1 MKVFL
6 KALAISALAA
16 SLMTVSASAAETAFP
31 DVDPETKQ
39 GAAIEKMYEAG
50 CVAGYEDGTF
60 RPDGSITRA
69 ELVRIMNLTLQFEQ
83 ADETAVSVYSDVVE
97 GAWYYNDLL
106 IAQEQGYVAGFPDG
120 TFRPGENITRQQF
133 CTIVSQ
139 LFGFEP
145 SEEYTEVVSDEIT
158 GWASDYVYAVLAS
171 GVMELEENNT
181 FRATQNITRGE
192 VCLAAAQFLIQDN
205 ISEIISSVISDTD
218 TDSET
223 ATTDSSSSS
232 SSSSG
237 GGGSSSGSSS
247 SGSSS
252 SSETTTTTDSSSET
266 TTSSSSSSSSGS
278 SSSGS
283 SSGSS
288 SSTDNETETTT
299 EAAAE
304 TTTVDDDTITA
315 LNKVY
320 NNLYNAQLDAPN
332 TAVRNIIRN
341 IRTYIK
347 SYLND
352 HDSVDIDAAGDD
364 IKAQYKALSDS
375 NKTALQDLVLENCSL
390 SDLSKL
396 KNVFFPNL
404 SL

>member
-6 KALAISALAA
+6 KALAVSALAA
-16 SLMTVSASAAETAFP
+16 SLMTVSAAAAETTFP
-31 DVDPETKQ
+31 DVDTETEQ

-50 CVAGYEDGTF
+50 CVTGYEDGTF
-60 RPDGSITRA
+60 RPNGYITRA

-83 ADETAVSVYSDVVE
+83 IDEDAVSVYSDVEE

-120 TFRPGENITRQQF
+120 TFHPGDNITRQQF

-139 LFGFEP
+139 LFGFKP
-145 SEEYTEVVSDEIT
+145 SEEYTETVSDEIT

-181 FRATQNITRGE
+181 FRATENITRGE
-192 VCLAAAQFLIQDN
+192 VCLAASQFLLQDN

-218 TDSET
+218 TTDDDSET
-223 ATTDSSSSS
+223 TTSSSSS
-232 SSSSG
+232 SGSSSSG
-237 GGGSSSGSSS
+237 GGGSSSGSS
-247 SGSSS
+247 SSS

-266 TTSSSSSSSSGS
+266 TTASSSGS

-283 SSGSS
+283 SSSTD
-288 SSTDNETETTT
+288 SSTTTTEAETETTT
-299 EAAAE
+299 IDSD
-304 TTTVDDDTITA
+304 TLTV
-315 LNKVY
+315 LNRVY
-320 NNLYNAQLDAPN
+320 NNLYAAQLSAPN
-332 TAVRNIIRN
+332 SATRNVIRN
-341 IRTYIK
+341 VRTYIK
-347 SYLND
+347 SYMND
-352 HDSVDIDAAGDD
+352 PASVDIDAAGDD
-364 IKAQYKALSDS
+364 IIAQYRALSDA
-375 NKTALQDLVLENCSL
+375 NKTTLQDLVLENCSL

-396 KNVFFPNL
+396 KNIFFPNL